1 MTDKIDTKDFKHGP
15 LGSIITE
22 GQKHIVI
29 LHTYK
34 SVIPELIQVKSDS
47 ENKKELYN
55 ENFSKLQPC
64 IQKMRDVCTWN
75 EQSQKDLII
84 FFQKV
89 LDKVDSEPIN
99 DELAEEI
106 TMTLDILLTVDYLKT
121 WQAGLNNDFSMYR
134 RAVQHVKKDYNM
146 ESDESLRT
154 FLVTPNNI
162 IRSLKKEVEKLKDNF
177 KIFMVVVK
185 KSMERYQKTNQ
196 DLYLRVIAF
205 SLFLMDKEFTNPAN
219 VGPIKKIAKLSAVE
233 TLIEEHPKVTLYK
246 DLSFNI
252 ENFKK
257 NFPNFFDNTDDP
269 DRKSVV

>member
-1 MTDKIDTKDFKHGP
+1 MTDKVEVKEIKHGP
-15 LGSIITE
+15 LASIITE
-22 GQKHIVI
+22 GAKHIVI

-75 EQSQKDLII
+75 DQSQKDLIN
-84 FFQKV
+84 FFQKI
-89 LDKVDSEPIN
+89 LDKVDTEPIN

-106 TMTLDILLTVDYLKT
+106 ILSLDVMLAVDYLKT

-162 IRSLKKEVEKLKDNF
+162 IRSLKKEVEKLKDNY
-177 KIFMVVVK
+177 KIFMTVVK
-185 KSMERYQKTNQ
+185 KAVDRYQKTQQ

-205 SLFLMDKEFTNPAN
+205 SLFLMDREFTNPAN
-219 VGPIKKIAKLSAVE
+219 VGPIKKMTKLSAVE
-233 TLIEEHPKVTLYK
+233 QLIEEHPKVTLYK

-257 NFPNFFDNTDDP
+257 NFPNFFENTEDDGCCLIM
-269 DRKSVV
+269 